1 MRATLYVLITLFGLA
16 VGSFLNVVIHRV
28 PRNESLVRPRSHC
41 PRCNSEIADRDNIPV
56 LSWLIL
62 RGRCRVCRERIS
74 VRYPLVELATGLL
87 FLGAAWRSGLSWSLG
102 AYALWLAALLA
113 LALIDLE
120 HMRLPRSIVY
130 TSLAL
135 TSALL
140 TLASWTTHDWHRLE
154 VGAIAGAAWFV
165 LFFVLNFAS
174 PRVLGFG
181 DVRLAPLLGLALG
194 WLGVGQVVVAFF
206 LANLLGALVG
216 ITLIAT
222 GKMRRDQPIAYG
234 VFLAAG
240 SVVTYFAGPALIAW
254 THLPLSG

>member
-1 MRATLYVLITLFGLA
+1 
-16 VGSFLNVVIHRV
+16 
-28 PRNESLVRPRSHC
+28 
-41 PRCNSEIADRDNIPV
+41 
-56 LSWLIL
+56 
-62 RGRCRVCRERIS
+62 

-87 FLGAAWRSGLSWSLG
+87 FLGAAWRSGLSWSLP

-120 HMRLPRSIVY
+120 LMRLPRSIVY

-165 LFFVLNFAS
+165 LFFLLNFAS

-240 SVVTYFAGPALIAW
+240 SMVTYFAGPALIAW